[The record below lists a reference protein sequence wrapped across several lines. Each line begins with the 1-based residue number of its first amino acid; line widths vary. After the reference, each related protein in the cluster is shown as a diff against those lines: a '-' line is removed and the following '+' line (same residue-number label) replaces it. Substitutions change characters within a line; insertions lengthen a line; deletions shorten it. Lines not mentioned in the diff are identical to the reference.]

1 MQGEPAVAAKYKIS
15 LTILNNEIMEADYK
29 SHNIL
34 PIVMEG
40 DTKVDHDN
48 KCRTYCERVIQL
60 QKKHGQSFYMIRGQI
75 MQLLLDNIKHDPYW
89 DITSESYNPLNLL
102 KLI

>member
-1 MQGEPAVAAKYKIS
+1 MDENQLATKKREQSCERLLKARQFQKGVYKEQVMQGEPAVAAKYKIS

-60 QKKHGQSFYMIRGQI
+60 
-75 MQLLLDNIKHDPYW
+75 
-89 DITSESYNPLNLL
+89 
-102 KLI
+102 